1 MKKNI
6 GYKVKNFYEQLPF
19 NYRSSL
25 SNHIKK
31 IKSNKPLVQYP
42 CLNGI
47 LNKKISHIDIGCGV
61 GWFVNSL
68 NYNYGV
74 KSTGI
79 DFSKEAIL
87 RANELQNKM
96 NLNTK
101 FINSD
106 FLKYN
111 NKKKFDLVSSIGVL
125 HHTHEC
131 LKSLKVVIKKYLKQD
146 GYLFLGLYHKYGRKP
161 FLDYFNELKK
171 NKVKEETIFEKFKN
185 LRPGNDKINDKS
197 WFRDQVLH
205 PYETQHSFEELNIFL
220 KKNNLEIKSTSINN
234 FKKID
239 SIQKIIKMEKKF
251 EKISKNKIKKKIYFP
266 GFFIILAKKI
276 Q

>member
-131 LKSLKVVIKKYLKQD
+131 LKSLKVVIKKLRGKD
-146 GYLFLGLYHKYGRKP
+146 VDHK
-161 FLDYFNELKK
+161 DK
-171 NKVKEETIFEKFKN
+171 NPRNNSRKN
-185 LRPGNDKINDKS
+185 LRIRSKS
-197 WFRDQVLH
+197 YNRSH
-205 PYETQHSFEELNIFL
+205 NY
-220 KKNNLEIKSTSINN
+220 
-234 FKKID
+234 
-239 SIQKIIKMEKKF
+239 
-251 EKISKNKIKKKIYFP
+251 
-266 GFFIILAKKI
+266 A
-276 Q
+276 